1 MLQVQGVWT
10 FRCSMS
16 YDRTKKLASV
26 CEKELKMLD
35 AVEGVEEKEYEESDS
50 EDVEHLGATTLPS
63 CVIHQVLTGTK
74 KKIQGGD
81 SDWRRTNIFHT
92 RMEHGGCALNVIIDN
107 RSGMNVIFSD
117 AVERLGLTIEKHPS
131 PYRVSWVNEDNPIL
145 VKHRCL
151 VKFALG
157 RKYTD
162 ETWCDVVPMTCATY
176 YWVGLGFMTE
186 RCCMTSMPILT
197 LLNLMARNSF

>member
-1 MLQVQGVWT
+1 M
-10 FRCSMS
+10 
-16 YDRTKKLASV
+16 

-145 VKHRCL
+145 VKHRCS

-197 LLNLMARNSF
+197 ILNLMARNSF